1 MRGRRP
7 RRPLALAAPPSA
19 ISEGI
24 DAEAGKQA
32 TIDWVAEWRESAI
45 GSKERPADA
54 AARENSLSFCG
65 WGKLVGGETLAP
77 SDSNFEGDRAQVEG
91 RRKQ

>member
-7 RRPLALAAPPSA
+7 RRPLALAAPPPA

-54 AARENSLSFCG
+54 AARGNFFFAA
-65 WGKLVGGETLAP
+65 GGNP
-77 SDSNFEGDRAQVEG
+77 SAERFQFLG
-91 RRKQ
+91 R